1 MPLSILFWVIY
12 VVAILFSFWAYYT
25 PGQPFQLRPF
35 GSQLVL
41 WILVGVLGWEV
52 FGPVVRR

>member
-1 MPLSILFWVIY
+1 MMLLS
-12 VVAILFSFWAYYT
+12 
-25 PGQPFQLRPF
+25 RF
-35 GSQLVL
+35 GIAALELHLVL